1 MTSEGVKTVF
11 GGNFERSPW
20 YDVFANFG
28 EKNMFSFTSS
38 QAHKQRRRII
48 AAAYS
53 KPAVSHYRVQAIVEI
68 RVAKLLNSVNNLSGN
83 GEVLASSTRPLV
95 VRNLFRAL
103 QADIF
108 TAFAFSEQEGTTF
121 LDDLKVG
128 PNTME
133 DLGMGMMDLCH
144 DEKRDMY
151 FFWESEKPF
160 KYIAQLLD
168 RNGPIAHRKAQ
179 DWLAGLARKFEE
191 RVQLTIGPDHPRQNA
206 GVSTKASTAGFGGG
220 KTTLDVTCRSKRGED
235 SDFPTIDKL
244 VYLNAVVMES
254 LRLVDTVSSYQTRV
268 TIVSAQPYLLNRQAD
283 IYFNPESFE
292 PDRWMLP
299 PDEYRALA
307 RQLFTYST
315 GPRACIGRELSLAIM
330 KTVIARIY
338 VTELVNEDRVE
349 KRAWEGANRMSEV
362 RFEKVSW
369 PQRRQAFPQ

>member
-1 MTSEGVKTVF
+1 MMCLPILGMHIHRGVQFHTM
-11 GGNFERSPW
+11 S
-20 YDVFANFG
+20 ANLQRR

-68 RVAKLLNSVNNLSGN
+68 RVAKLLKSVNNLSGN

-121 LDDLKVG
+121 LDDLRVG

-206 GVSTKASTAGFGGG
+206 GGFDQGVYSRLLRWKDDTGRHLSFKERVSEIMDHTSTSC
-220 KTTLDVTCRSKRGED
+220 KIR
-235 SDFPTIDKL
+235 
-244 VYLNAVVMES
+244 VVH
-254 LRLVDTVSSYQTRV
+254 
-268 TIVSAQPYLLNRQAD
+268 
-283 IYFNPESFE
+283 
-292 PDRWMLP
+292 
-299 PDEYRALA
+299 A
-307 RQLFTYST
+307 R
-315 GPRACIGRELSLAIM
+315 
-330 KTVIARIY
+330 
-338 VTELVNEDRVE
+338 
-349 KRAWEGANRMSEV
+349 
-362 RFEKVSW
+362 
-369 PQRRQAFPQ
+369 